1 MINKYRNANKDL
13 KEYKATR
20 VKTGVAKN
28 GANYTIFQISDTKKD
43 ENGKN
48 IYDNYSVFSWQENLN
63 LNENDKIAILDIT
76 GIEIKTN
83 EFNNKTYIDKTLF
96 AEIKITQQSSP
107 NKVEVVGD
115 MPNFGNSSDSLPF

>member
-13 KEYKATR
+13 KEYKVSR
-20 VKTGVAKN
+20 VKTGTSKN

-76 GIEIKTN
+76 GIEIKIN

-96 AEIKITQQSSP
+96 AEIKITQQASP

-115 MPNFGNSSDSLPF
+115 MPSFGNNTDDLPF